1 VRNDVASCGD
11 VQVGKGST
19 GLVYQGRTKE
29 GHKRVA
35 IKKLDLS
42 KQTDIPALENEISM
56 ISMSKTDTIVEYLGS
71 YMWENQVRFWSLG
84 FRVQDTFGALQWEN
98 RVRQWPPPRGTQHLY
113 QSCARACALLP
124 LPRSCARAC
133 VCEHHR
139 GWGCTVGGDW
149 ENM

>member
-11 VQVGKGST
+11 AQVGKGST
-19 GLVYQGRTKE
+19 GLVYQGRTRE

-71 YMWENQVRFWSLG
+71 YMWENQVRVWSLG

-98 RVRQWPPPRGTQHLY
+98 QVRVWSLGFRVQDTFGALHVRESG
-113 QSCARACALLP
+113 QSLEFR
-124 LPRSCARAC
+124 
-133 VCEHHR
+133 V
-139 GWGCTVGGDW
+139 
-149 ENM
+149 